1 MSGSL
6 FVFSGLDGAGKSTQ
20 IDLLADHLRMQQGRR
35 VEILWSRGGYTPGML
50 LLKRVLRSGARLV
63 GKKEVAKSGPS
74 RERTAAF
81 GNDKVRWCW
90 QSLAILD
97 LLLLYGIWMR
107 FKLWTGT
114 TVICDRYWQDTDLDF
129 QLNFPRDRVSKRLL
143 WRCLQTFSPTAKAGF
158 LLLIP
163 VDESQRRSQLKNE
176 PFPDSAETLAKRL
189 KHYQGFRETDPS
201 WHTIDGTQSI
211 SDVAIEIRSIAVQQP
226 QDKVTC

>member
-20 IDLLADHLRMQQGRR
+20 IDLLADHLRTQQGRR
-35 VEILWSRGGYTPGML
+35 VDVLWSRGGYTAGML
-50 LLKRVLRSGARLV
+50 LLKRAMRFGARLV
-63 GKKEVAKSGPS
+63 GKKSVAKSGPS

-81 GNDKVRWCW
+81 GNSNIRWCW
-90 QSLAILD
+90 QALAILD
-97 LLLLYGIWMR
+97 LLLLYGIWIR

-129 QLNFPRDRVSKRLL
+129 QLNFPNDAVSKRLL
-143 WRCLQTFSPTAKAGF
+143 WRCLKKFSPSAKAGF

-189 KHYQGFRETDPS
+189 NHYQGFRETDPN
-201 WHTIDGTQSI
+201 WHIIDGTQSI
-211 SDVAIEIRSIAVQQP
+211 SVIAMEIQSIAVRQP
-226 QDKVTC
+226 QDRVAC